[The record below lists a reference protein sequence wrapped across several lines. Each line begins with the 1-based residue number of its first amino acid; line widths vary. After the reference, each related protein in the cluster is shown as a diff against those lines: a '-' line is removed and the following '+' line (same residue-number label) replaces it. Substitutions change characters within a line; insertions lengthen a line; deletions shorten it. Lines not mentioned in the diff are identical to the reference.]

1 LTQINGRLVS
11 ADKDKPL
18 FNCGLP
24 EHTTAAA
31 NYTNTF
37 ATPNLTGNDVN
48 PDLFMQILRY
58 DNPDATIGSTTPA
71 CVGYGFRLTTNLKSK
86 NSVPVSNFVAV
97 RIILLDSVECC

>member
-1 LTQINGRLVS
+1 LTQINGRLAS

-58 DNPDATIGSTTPA
+58 DNPDANIGSTTPQYNGNIA
-71 CVGYGFRLTTNLKSK
+71 QIEWQVGGREAQAYTLHVK
-86 NSVPVSNFVAV
+86 VM
-97 RIILLDSVECC
+97 